1 MKRTI
6 NKSAAMSR
14 LAHVLRAGEAHR
26 QSVRTGTLSMKDMDD
41 DTLRS
46 ILNAVARGEP
56 NEACNAVKKWCALDK
71 SLNRVCKEDSD
82 GLWRDLA
89 TRVFG
94 PNAPTVYTD
103 PGTGQQNFYA
113 LCKRARAQKYIQ
125 QSVGYVFNGT
135 NETFLALLGDIL
147 AHIDNGGKEK
157 PEGRIHLT
165 KLVKRLFD
173 HFWEEFDGDA
183 FLDFCD
189 STFLYSML
197 EIGRTREE
205 KDAALDLLVIYAS
218 NHDEYAD
225 NQLEDLR
232 YGYETKK
239 IWILKQLYTD
249 GNIDRK
255 LKVLKIWKELLL
267 PLSGTEVN
275 YEMTRYAHELVAMDV
290 QATLA
295 NTIADQNSSFD
306 LRNMCAFVLE
316 YIAFALH
323 HGIN

>member
-1 MKRTI
+1 
-6 NKSAAMSR
+6 MSR

-26 QSVRTGTLSMKDMDD
+26 QSVRTGTLSMKDMND
-41 DTLRS
+41 DTFRS
-46 ILNAVARGEP
+46 ILVAMARGEP

-94 PNAPTVYTD
+94 DNAPTFYTD

-113 LCKRARAQKYIQ
+113 LCKRARAQKYIK
-125 QSVGYVFNGT
+125 QSVGNVYNGT
-135 NETFLALLGDIL
+135 DETFLALLGDVL
-147 AHIDNGGKEK
+147 AHIDNGGKEN

-165 KLVKRLFD
+165 KLVTRLFD
-173 HFWEEFDGDA
+173 RFRDEFDGDA

-197 EIGRTREE
+197 ETGRTREE
-205 KDAALDLLVIYAS
+205 KDAALDLLVLYAS
-218 NHDEYAD
+218 NHYEDAD
-225 NQLEDLR
+225 NQLYDLR
-232 YGYETKK
+232 YGYETKE
-239 IWILKQLYTD
+239 IEILTQLYTN

-255 LKVLKIWKELLL
+255 LKVLEIWKELLL
-267 PLSGTEVN
+267 PLSGTEVH
-275 YEMTRYAHELVAMDV
+275 YEMTRYAHELVAWGV
-290 QATLA
+290 QAKLA
-295 NTIADQNSSFD
+295 NTIINQNSSFH

>member
-1 MKRTI
+1 
-6 NKSAAMSR
+6 MSR

-56 NEACNAVKKWCALDK
+56 NEACNAVEKWCALDK
-71 SLNRVCKEDSD
+71 SLNRVCKEDAD

-94 PNAPTVYTD
+94 PNAPTVYTG

-125 QSVGYVFNGT
+125 GQHVYSGT
-135 NETFLALLGDIL
+135 DETFLALLGDVL
-147 AHIDNGGKEK
+147 AHIDNGGKET
-157 PEGRIHLT
+157 PEGRIHLIE
-165 KLVKRLFD
+165 LVTRLFD
-173 HFWEEFDGDA
+173 HFRDEFDGDT
-183 FLDFCD
+183 FLALCD

-205 KDAALDLLVIYAS
+205 KDAALDLLVLYAS
-218 NHDEYAD
+218 NHNEDAY

-232 YGYETKK
+232 YGYETDK
-239 IWILKQLYTD
+239 IWVLKMLYID
-249 GNIDRK
+249 GNTDRK
-255 LKVLKIWKELLL
+255 LKVLQIWKELLL
-267 PLSGTEVN
+267 PLPGTEVN
-275 YEMTRYAHELVAMDV
+275 NEMTRYAHELVARDV

-295 NTIADQNSSFD
+295 NTIANQNSSFD